1 MFLIIALNIIFAV
14 IVVASIVG
22 LHAHAILASRVEAS
36 PVPRR
41 RPARNQVARRRLATV
56 NG

>member
-1 MFLIIALNIIFAV
+1 MFLIIALNIISAV

-22 LHAHAILASRVEAS
+22 LQAHAILASRVETS
-36 PVPRR
+36 PEPRR
-41 RPARNQVARRRLATV
+41 RRARTQVARRRLATV